1 MEDGIMAERYRVTL
15 TDEERERPERLT
27 RKGTS
32 LVRMVR
38 RALTLLLAA
47 RHATE
52 LPGILWPA
60 WWLLVG
66 LVASAFYLFGARLV
80 PAPVSLNLPEPL
92 YPPAAVVLAVLLLTP
107 PHTWWVFL
115 LEAYAF
121 QVAVFLWMGY
131 SPAATLTG
139 YLANM
144 VEALVGAILVR
155 RCIQVPPRFD
165 TLRQL
170 AVYAVCVT
178 IAAVIGATLGA
189 ASLLLTG
196 RPYWPTWLAWF
207 LGDVLATLLLAPTIL
222 LCISGRV
229 WGPRV
234 RSRRRAAEAG
244 ALLLALLAVGAFAF
258 GTHSQDMHTAPALV
272 YLPIPLL
279 VWAAV
284 RFGPRGLIGALTLT
298 TVLAIAGVANGLGP
312 FEGVPAPASTVHLPL
327 FLLGV
332 GVPLFCLA
340 ALVQESRR
348 AAELAISEA
357 ALRATN
363 EQLAEL
369 SRAKSDFLSI
379 VSHEVRTPLGSIR
392 GFSEM
397 LRDDAVGPE
406 ERIEYAGLINAEAQ
420 RLGRLVDDLLD
431 LDRLE
436 SGRVHLRLDLVDLRA
451 TITAALERAAPTTDG
466 HILRADVGPSLPPL
480 RGDPDQL
487 AQVVGNLVTNA
498 IKYSP
503 RGGAITVGASRE
515 DEQVHLWVRDE
526 GIGIPAAML
535 ETVFER
541 YARVES
547 AEHRAIKGTGLGLP
561 IVRQIAEL
569 HGGRAWAE
577 SQPGRGSRFHVTLPI
592 AGPPGPR

>member
-1 MEDGIMAERYRVTL
+1 MARSWSPRVRVTQPQ
-15 TDEERERPERLT
+15 TQ
-27 RKGTS
+27 
-32 LVRMVR
+32 
-38 RALTLLLAA
+38 ALPLSPPDGFKLRYT
-47 RHATE
+47 TE
-52 LPGILWPA
+52 PSGIIWPTA
-60 WWLLVG
+60 WLLVG
-66 LVASAFYLFGARLV
+66 LLASAIYLFGVRLV
-80 PAPVSLNLPEPL
+80 PTPVSLNLPEPL
-92 YPPAAVVLAVLLLTP
+92 YPPAAIVLAVLLLTP
-107 PHTWWVFL
+107 TRTWWVFL

-121 QVAVFLWMGY
+121 QVTVFLWMGY
-131 SPAATLTG
+131 APAATLTG

-144 VEALVGAILVR
+144 VEALVAAILVR
-155 RCIQVPPRFD
+155 RFILAPPRFD
-165 TLRQL
+165 TLWQFTL
-170 AVYAVCVT
+170 YAACVT
-178 IAAVIGATLGA
+178 VAAVIGATLGA

-222 LCISGRV
+222 LFISGRV
-229 WGPRV
+229 WSPRAS
-234 RSRRRAAEAG
+234 SRRRVAEAG
-244 ALLLALLAVGAFAF
+244 VLLLALLAVGAFVF
-258 GTHSQDMHTAPALV
+258 GTHSPDKHTAPALL

-284 RFGPRGLIGALTLT
+284 RFGPRGLICALSLT
-298 TVLAIAGVANGLGP
+298 TVLAIAGVANNLGP
-312 FEGVPAPASTVHLPL
+312 FEELPAPASTFQLQL

-340 ALVQESRR
+340 ALVKENQR

-369 SRAKSDFLSI
+369 SRTQSDFLSI

-397 LRDDAVGPE
+397 LRDDALSPE
-406 ERIEYAGLINAEAQ
+406 ERIEYAGLINTEAK

-436 SGRVHLRLDLVDLRA
+436 SGRVDLRLERVDL
-451 TITAALERAAPTTDG
+451 AALVMAVIEQAAPTTNG
-466 HILRADVGPSLPPL
+466 HILRSAVEPSLPHL
-480 RGDPDQL
+480 RGDPDKL
-487 AQVVGNLVTNA
+487 AQVVGNLVANA

-503 RGGAITVGASRE
+503 RGGAITAGASRE
-515 DEQVHLWVRDE
+515 DERIHLWVQDE
-526 GIGIPAAML
+526 GIGIPAEML
-535 ETVFER
+535 ETVFEK
-541 YARVES
+541 YARLES

-569 HGGRAWAE
+569 HGGRTWAE

-592 AGPPGPR
+592 GGPPGPR